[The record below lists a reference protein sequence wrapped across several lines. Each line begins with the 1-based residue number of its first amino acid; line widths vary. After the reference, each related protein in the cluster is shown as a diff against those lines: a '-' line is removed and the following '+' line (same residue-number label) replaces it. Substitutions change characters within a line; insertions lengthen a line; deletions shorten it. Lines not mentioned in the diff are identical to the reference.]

1 MTNNKKRPRLLMHLL
16 DERYYCEA
24 PGCPVVCRLWS
35 LIPDQPSDESTT
47 YALGMESPDRRYL
60 YCIGEDEADARS
72 FFETVTEEK
81 LSPVHLPDVI
91 EDRRWESMQGQE
103 NAVSCGRDAEPEK
116 SSV

>member
-1 MTNNKKRPRLLMHLL
+1 MKKRIPPPRLLMTLL
-16 DERYYCEA
+16 DERFYEEA
-24 PGCPVVCRLWS
+24 PRCPVVCRLWRMCPAAPVEG
-35 LIPDQPSDESTT
+35 IPV
-47 YALGMESPDRRYL
+47 YAIGMESPDRRYL